1 MICLNLRFQ
10 KVTNEVI
17 QNCLDGPLK
26 NLATIFVSSDPG
38 SWLESCDKVIEM
50 KVGIFGG
57 NDGVNVG
64 RIPICGPRWAVT

>member
-1 MICLNLRFQ
+1 
-10 KVTNEVI
+10 VTNEVI

-50 KVGIFGG
+50 KVGTSKQHRNVVIFGG
-57 NDGVNVG
+57 FLG
-64 RIPICGPRWAVT
+64 